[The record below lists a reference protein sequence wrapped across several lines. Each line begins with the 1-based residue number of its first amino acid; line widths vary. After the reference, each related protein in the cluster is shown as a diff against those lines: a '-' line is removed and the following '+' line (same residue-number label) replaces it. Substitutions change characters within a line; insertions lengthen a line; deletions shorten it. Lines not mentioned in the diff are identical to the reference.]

1 MKINMK
7 LQFSTLI
14 KLSMYSLLLV
24 CLTANVFAQSRQDTL
39 RLFIIGNSFSQNA
52 SAFLPQ
58 LAKERGKTLIIGRAE
73 LGGHSL
79 EQHWGYVEKAEANAD
94 DPKGKPYGGKSL
106 KMLLGQG
113 KWNIVTIQQYSYLS
127 ADSSTYNP
135 YANKLVDYVK
145 ALQPQARLVVHQTW
159 AYRTD
164 AKKFGRIAEGKVA
177 ASQQEMW
184 QKSRAAYHLL
194 AKRIN
199 ARILPVGDAF
209 QIVAEERKYGFK
221 PDHSFN
227 YEHPT
232 APNLPDQTHS
242 INIGYY
248 WNKKDLVFDPNHA
261 NDAGKYLGGLIWYG
275 ILFNDSVK
283 NIRFKPE
290 NVSEEFAQYLR
301 KVAIHTIL
309 KKNHKICRYI
319 Y

>member
-1 MKINMK
+1 MKINIKLELKALMK
-7 LQFSTLI
+7 LSIYFF
-14 KLSMYSLLLV
+14 LLV
-24 CLTANVFAQSRQDTL
+24 CLTANVFAQTGQDTL

-79 EQHWGYVEKAEANAD
+79 EQHWNYVEKAEANAD
-94 DPKGKPYGGKSL
+94 DPGGKPYQGKSL
-106 KMLLGQG
+106 KMLLGQE
-113 KWNIVTIQQYSYLS
+113 KWDIITIQQYSYLS
-127 ADSSTYNP
+127 ADSSSYYP
-135 YANKLVDYVK
+135 YANKLVAYVK

-164 AKKFGRIAEGKVA
+164 AKKFGRIAEGKMA
-177 ASQQEMW
+177 KSQKEMW

-194 AKRIN
+194 AKRIDV
-199 ARILPVGDAF
+199 RILPVGDAF
-209 QIVAEERKYGFK
+209 QVVTNDRKYGFK
-221 PDHSFN
+221 PDLSFN

-248 WNKKDLVFDPNHA
+248 WNKKELVFDPNHA

-275 ILFNDSVK
+275 MLFNDSVK
-283 NIRFKPE
+283 NIRFKPD
-290 NVSEEFAQYLR
+290 NVSEAFAQYLR
-301 KVAIHTIL
+301 KVAAKTIS
-309 KKNHKICRYI
+309 KTN
-319 Y
+319 

>member
-24 CLTANVFAQSRQDTL
+24 CLAANVFAQSRQDTL

-113 KWNIVTIQQYSYLS
+113 KWDMVTIQQYSYLS
-127 ADSSTYNP
+127 ADSSSYYP

-145 ALQPQARLVVHQTW
+145 ALQPQARVVIHQTW

-164 AKKFGRIAEGKVA
+164 AKKFGRIAEGKTA
-177 ASQQEMW
+177 MSQQEMW

-209 QIVAEERKYGFK
+209 QIVAEDRKYGFK
-221 PDHSFN
+221 PDLSFN

-248 WNKKDLVFDPNHA
+248 WNKNEVVFDPNHA

-275 ILFNDSVK
+275 ILFNDSIK
-283 NIRFKPE
+283 NIRFKPG
-290 NVSEEFAQYLR
+290 NVSEEFVQYLR
-301 KVAIHTIL
+301 KVADRIIL
-309 KKNHKICRYI
+309 KTN
-319 Y
+319 

>member
-1 MKINMK
+1 MKMNMK
-7 LQFSTLI
+7 LSLPASV

-24 CLTANVFAQSRQDTL
+24 CLAANGFAQSRQDTL

-58 LAKERGKTLIIGRAE
+58 LAKESGKMLIIGRAE

-106 KMLLGQG
+106 KMLLGEG
-113 KWNIVTIQQYSYLS
+113 KWDMVTIQQYSYLS
-127 ADSSTYNP
+127 ADSSTYYP
-135 YANKLVDYVK
+135 YASKLIAYVK
-145 ALQPQARLVVHQTW
+145 ALQPQARIVIHQTW

-164 AKKFGRIAEGKVA
+164 AKKFGRIAEGKTA
-177 ASQQEMW
+177 MNQQEMW

-199 ARILPVGDAF
+199 APILPVGDAF
-209 QIVAEERKYGFK
+209 QIVANDRKYGFK
-221 PDHSFN
+221 PDLSFN

-232 APNLPDQTHS
+232 APSLPDQTHS
-242 INIGYY
+242 INVGYY
-248 WNKKDLVFDPNHA
+248 WNKNELVFDPNHA

-275 ILFNDSVK
+275 MLFNDSVK
-283 NIRFKPE
+283 HIKFKPE
-290 NVSEEFAQYLR
+290 NVSEEFAKYLR
-301 KVAIHTIL
+301 TVAG
-309 KKNHKICRYI
+309 KIISKTNR
-319 Y
+319 

>member
-1 MKINMK
+1 MIINMK
-7 LQFSTLI
+7 LQFSTLT

-24 CLTANVFAQSRQDTL
+24 CLAANVFAQSRQDTL

-58 LAKERGKTLIIGRAE
+58 LAKESGKTLIIGHAE

-106 KMLLGQG
+106 KMLLGEE
-113 KWNIVTIQQYSYLS
+113 KWDMVTIQQYSYLS
-127 ADSSTYNP
+127 ADSSTYYP
-135 YANKLVDYVK
+135 YASKLIAYVK
-145 ALQPQARLVVHQTW
+145 ALQPQVRIVIHQTW

-164 AKKFGRIAEGKVA
+164 AKKFGRIGEDKTAMN
-177 ASQQEMW
+177 QQEMW

-199 ARILPVGDAF
+199 APILPVGDAF
-209 QIVAEERKYGFK
+209 QIVANDRKYGFK
-221 PDHSFN
+221 PDLSFN

-232 APNLPDQTHS
+232 APSLPDQTHS
-242 INIGYY
+242 INVGYY
-248 WNKKDLVFDPNHA
+248 WNKKELVFDPNHA

-275 ILFNDSVK
+275 MLFNDPVK
-283 NIRFKPE
+283 HIKFKPE
-290 NVSEEFAQYLR
+290 NVSEEFAKYLR
-301 KVAIHTIL
+301 TVAA
-309 KKNHKICRYI
+309 KIIAKTNR
-319 Y
+319 

>member
-1 MKINMK
+1 MSINMK

-24 CLTANVFAQSRQDTL
+24 CLAANVFAQTGQDTL

-58 LAKERGKTLIIGRAE
+58 LAKESGKTLIIGRAE

-106 KMLLGQG
+106 KMLLGEG
-113 KWNIVTIQQYSYLS
+113 KWDMVTIQQYSYLS
-127 ADSSTYNP
+127 ADSSTYYP
-135 YANKLVDYVK
+135 YASKLIAYVK
-145 ALQPQARLVVHQTW
+145 ALQPQVRIVIHQTW

-164 AKKFGRIAEGKVA
+164 AKKFGRIAEGKTA
-177 ASQQEMW
+177 MNQQEMW
-184 QKSRAAYHLL
+184 QKSRVAYHLL

-199 ARILPVGDAF
+199 APILPVGDAF
-209 QIVAEERKYGFK
+209 QIVANDRKYGFK
-221 PDHSFN
+221 PDMSFN

-232 APNLPDQTHS
+232 APSLPDQTHS
-242 INIGYY
+242 INVGYY
-248 WNKKDLVFDPNHA
+248 WNKKELVFDPNHA

-283 NIRFKPE
+283 HIKFKPE
-290 NVSEEFAQYLR
+290 NVSEEFVQYLR
-301 KVAIHTIL
+301 KVAA
-309 KKNHKICRYI
+309 KIIAKTNR
-319 Y
+319 

>member
-1 MKINMK
+1 MKINIK
-7 LQFSTLI
+7 LQFQNLI
-14 KLSMYSLLLV
+14 KLSIFCLLL
-24 CLTANVFAQSRQDTL
+24 LGFALDVFAQTGQDTL

-79 EQHWGYVEKAEANAD
+79 EQHWNYVEKAEANAN
-94 DPKGKPYGGKSL
+94 DPAGRPYHGKSL
-106 KMLLGQG
+106 KMLLGQER
-113 KWNIVTIQQYSYLS
+113 WDIVTIQQYSYLS
-127 ADSSTYNP
+127 ADSSSYYP
-135 YANKLVDYVK
+135 YANKLVAYVK
-145 ALQPQARLVVHQTW
+145 SLQPQVRIVVHQTW
-159 AYRTD
+159 AYRAD
-164 AKKFGRIAEGKVA
+164 AKKFGRTAEGKVA
-177 ASQQEMW
+177 ISQQEMW

-209 QIVAEERKYGFK
+209 QVVAKDRTYGYNT
-221 PDHSFN
+221 DLSFD

-248 WNKKDLVFDPNHA
+248 WNKKELVFDPNHA

-275 ILFNDSVK
+275 ILFNDSIK

-290 NVSEEFAQYLR
+290 TVSEAFAQYLR
-301 KVAIHTIL
+301 KVAAKTIA
-309 KKNHKICRYI
+309 KTNR
-319 Y
+319 

>member
-113 KWNIVTIQQYSYLS
+113 KWDIITIQQYSYLS
-127 ADSSTYNP
+127 ADSSSYYP

-209 QIVAEERKYGFK
+209 QILAEDRKYGFK
-221 PDHSFN
+221 PDLSFN

-248 WNKKDLVFDPNHA
+248 WNKKELVFDPNHA

-301 KVAIHTIL
+301 KVADRIIL
-309 KKNHKICRYI
+309 KTN
-319 Y
+319 

>member
-1 MKINMK
+1 MK
-7 LQFSTLI
+7 LQFQALI
-14 KLSMYSLLLV
+14 KCSICSLLLLCFTV
-24 CLTANVFAQSRQDTL
+24 DVFAQARQDTL

-58 LAKERGKTLIIGRAE
+58 MAKEKGKTLIIGRAE

-79 EQHWGYVEKAEANAD
+79 EQHWNYVEKAEANAD
-94 DPKGKPYGGKSL
+94 DPAGKPYNGKSL

-113 KWNIVTIQQYSYLS
+113 KWDIITIQQYSYLS
-127 ADSSTYNP
+127 ADSSSYYP
-135 YANKLVDYVK
+135 YASKLIAYVK

-159 AYRTD
+159 AYRAD
-164 AKKFGRIAEGKVA
+164 AKKFGRIAEGKPA
-177 ASQQEMW
+177 TSQQEMW
-184 QKSRAAYHLL
+184 QKSRAAYRLL

-209 QIVAEERKYGFK
+209 EAVASDSKYGFK
-221 PDHSFN
+221 PDFSFN
-227 YEHPT
+227 YEHPI

-248 WNKKDLVFDPNHA
+248 WNKKELVFDPNHA

-283 NIRFKPE
+283 DIRFKPE
-290 NVSEEFAQYLR
+290 NVSKEFAQYLR
-301 KVAIHTIL
+301 QVAARTIG
-309 KKNHKICRYI
+309 KNSR
-319 Y
+319 

>member
-14 KLSMYSLLLV
+14 KLSIYSLLLV
-24 CLTANVFAQSRQDTL
+24 CLYANVFAQSRPDTL

-113 KWNIVTIQQYSYLS
+113 KWDIVTIQQYSYLS
-127 ADSSTYNP
+127 ADSSSYYP
-135 YANKLVDYVK
+135 YASKLVDYVK
-145 ALQPQARLVVHQTW
+145 ALQPYARLVVHQTW

-164 AKKFGRIAEGKVA
+164 AKMFGRIAEGKVA

-199 ARILPVGDAF
+199 APILAVGDAF
-209 QIVAEERKYGFK
+209 QIVAEDRKYGFK
-221 PDHSFN
+221 PDLSFN

-248 WNKKDLVFDPNHA
+248 WNKKELVFDPNHA

-283 NIRFKPE
+283 NIRFKPG

-301 KVAIHTIL
+301 KVATNIIL
-309 KKNHKICRYI
+309 KKNH
-319 Y
+319 

>member
-1 MKINMK
+1 MKMNMK
-7 LQFSTLI
+7 LSLPASV

-24 CLTANVFAQSRQDTL
+24 CLAANGFAQSRQDTL

-58 LAKERGKTLIIGRAE
+58 LAKESGKMLIIGRAE

-106 KMLLGQG
+106 KMLLGEG
-113 KWNIVTIQQYSYLS
+113 KWDMVTIQQYSYLS
-127 ADSSTYNP
+127 ADFSTYYS
-135 YANKLVDYVK
+135 YASKLIAYVK
-145 ALQPQARLVVHQTW
+145 ALQPQARIVIHQTW

-164 AKKFGRIAEGKVA
+164 AKKFGRIAGGKTA
-177 ASQQEMW
+177 MNQQEMW

-199 ARILPVGDAF
+199 APILPVGDAF
-209 QIVAEERKYGFK
+209 QIVANDRKYGFK
-221 PDHSFN
+221 PDLSFN

-232 APNLPDQTHS
+232 APSLPDQTHS
-242 INIGYY
+242 INVGYY
-248 WNKKDLVFDPNHA
+248 WNKNELVFDPNHA

-275 ILFNDSVK
+275 MLFNDSVK
-283 NIRFKPE
+283 HIKFKPE
-290 NVSEEFAQYLR
+290 NVSEEFAKYLR
-301 KVAIHTIL
+301 IVAG
-309 KKNHKICRYI
+309 KIISKTNR
-319 Y
+319 